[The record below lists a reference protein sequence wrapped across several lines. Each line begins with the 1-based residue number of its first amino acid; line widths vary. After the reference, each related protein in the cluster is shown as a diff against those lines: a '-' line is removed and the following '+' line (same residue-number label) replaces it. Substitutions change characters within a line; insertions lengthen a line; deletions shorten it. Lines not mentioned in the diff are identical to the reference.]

1 MSADIYCESKSIVT
15 CQYLSEEGVWQS
27 CIIQWRNYL
36 AMFGRLA
43 KRAPERRNR
52 AIPLPESPVRAK
64 FFQPEGKLMKN
75 ILLAST
81 ALIVSAGFAAADTA
95 MSASAKLTY
104 GNYGTGTAAGAAD
117 QTFSSE
123 ADVDI
128 TMTGGGDTVSYTAAL
143 ELDESGSAAAA
154 ITMSTSGVTLTYDKN
169 DISDIT
175 STGADGEDDNEGD
188 IKVSYAAGGLTA
200 SYAADINTATDLGY
214 VVNLGY
220 AEGDVSVGV
229 ESDGSTS
236 EVSVGYTM
244 GDIAFAAN
252 ADNASTWDVSVAYTL
267 GDSTITVATD
277 EASVATVALATTL
290 NGLALTA
297 KTGGDN
303 EFSIGY
309 AADAFGVA
317 VRYDSGNSLKF
328 GDEAETTLVVDYAI
342 DGMGFQL
349 KANNQ
354 SEMEISSSLSF

>member
-1 MSADIYCESKSIVT
+1 
-15 CQYLSEEGVWQS
+15 
-27 CIIQWRNYL
+27 
-36 AMFGRLA
+36 
-43 KRAPERRNR
+43 
-52 AIPLPESPVRAK
+52 
-64 FFQPEGKLMKN
+64 MKN

-104 GNYGTGTAAGAAD
+104 GNYGTGTAPGAAD
-117 QTFSSE
+117 QSFSSE

-128 TMTGGGDTVSYTAAL
+128 KMTGGGDTVSYTAAL
-143 ELDESGSAAAA
+143 ELDEGGSAAAA
-154 ITMSTSGVTLTYDKN
+154 LTLSTSGVTLTYDAN

-175 STGADGEDDNEGD
+175 STGTDGEDDNEAD
-188 IKVSYAAGGLTA
+188 IKISYAAGGMTA
-200 SYAADINTATDLGY
+200 SYATDLDTSDLGY
-214 VVNLGY
+214 AVNLGY
-220 AEGDVSVGV
+220 AEGDISLGL
-229 ESDGSTS
+229 ETDGTTS
-236 EVSVGYTM
+236 EVTVGYTM

-252 ADNASTWDVSVAYTL
+252 ANNASAWDVSVAYTL

-290 NGLALTA
+290 NGLALSA
-297 KTGGDN
+297 KTGADN
-303 EFSIGY
+303 EFSVGY
-309 AADAFGVA
+309 AADAFGFA
-317 VRYDSGNSLKF
+317 IAYDSGNSAKF

>member
-1 MSADIYCESKSIVT
+1 MSQRKWGVAKLHHSVAQLFGKVWKACKVSPEKAK
-15 CQYLSEEGVWQS
+15 QYLHPF
-27 CIIQWRNYL
+27 RNHR
-36 AMFGRLA
+36 FGL
-43 KRAPERRNR
+43 N
-52 AIPLPESPVRAK
+52 

-117 QTFSSE
+117 QSFSSE

-128 TMTGGGDTVSYTAAL
+128 TMTGGGETVSYTAAL

-154 ITMSTSGVTLTYDKN
+154 LTLSTSGITLTYDKN
-169 DISDIT
+169 DISDIADAVNADGT
-175 STGADGEDDNEGD
+175 VAADGEDNNQGD
-188 IKVSYAAGGLTA
+188 IKIAYAGGGVTA
-200 SYAADINTATDLGY
+200 SYAADLDDATDMGY

-220 AEGDVSVGV
+220 AAGDMSMGL
-229 ESDGSTS
+229 ETDGTTS

-252 ADNASTWDVSVAYTL
+252 ADNASTWDVSVAYTM
-267 GDSTITVATD
+267 GASTITVATD

-290 NGLALTA
+290 NGLALSA

-303 EFSIGY
+303 EFSVGY
-309 AADAFGVA
+309 AADAFGFA
-317 VRYDSGNSLKF
+317 IAYDSGNSTKF

-354 SEMEISSSLSF
+354 SELELSTSLSF

>member
-1 MSADIYCESKSIVT
+1 VHRIVS
-15 CQYLSEEGVWQS
+15 L
-27 CIIQWRNYL
+27 IINVS
-36 AMFGRLA
+36 A
-43 KRAPERRNR
+43 KRGCGKAASLIG
-52 AIPLPESPVRAK
+52 AIIWQCLEGLQSQPGKGETVVVPIPESPVRAK

-81 ALIVSAGFAAADTA
+81 ALIVSAGFAAAETS

-128 TMTGGGDTVSYTAAL
+128 SMTGGGDTVSYTAAL

-154 ITMSTSGVTLTYDKN
+154 LTLSTSGVTLTYDAN

-188 IKVSYAAGGLTA
+188 LKISYAAGGMSA
-200 SYAADINTATDLGY
+200 SYATDLDSGTDLGY
-214 VVNLGY
+214 VLNLGY
-220 AEGDVSVGV
+220 AEGDISLGL
-229 ESDGSTS
+229 ETDGSTS
-236 EVSVGYTM
+236 EVTVGYTM

-290 NGLALTA
+290 NGLALSA
-297 KTGGDN
+297 KTGADN
-303 EFSIGY
+303 EFSVGY
-309 AADAFGVA
+309 AADAFGFA
-317 VRYDSGNSLKF
+317 IAYDSGNSAKF

>member
-1 MSADIYCESKSIVT
+1 LQSQPRKGETDIVPI
-15 CQYLSEEGVWQS
+15 
-27 CIIQWRNYL
+27 
-36 AMFGRLA
+36 
-43 KRAPERRNR
+43 
-52 AIPLPESPVRAK
+52 PESPVRAK

-117 QTFSSE
+117 QSFSSE

-143 ELDESGSAAAA
+143 ELDENGNAAAA
-154 ITMSTSGVTLTYDKN
+154 ITLSTAGVTLTYDKN

-175 STGADGEDDNEGD
+175 SEGADGEDDNEGD

-200 SYAADINTATDLGY
+200 SYVADINTATDLGY

-220 AEGDVSVGV
+220 TEGDISLGL
-229 ESDGSTS
+229 ESDGSSS
-236 EVSVGYTM
+236 EVTVGYTM

-252 ADNASTWDVSVAYTL
+252 ANNDSAWDVSVAYTI
-267 GDSTITVATD
+267 GASTVTVATD
-277 EASVATVALATTL
+277 ENSDATVALATTL

-297 KTGGDN
+297 KTGVDN

-317 VRYDSGNSLKF
+317 VAYDSGQAGHY

-349 KANNQ
+349 KANNE

>member
-1 MSADIYCESKSIVT
+1 
-15 CQYLSEEGVWQS
+15 
-27 CIIQWRNYL
+27 
-36 AMFGRLA
+36 
-43 KRAPERRNR
+43 
-52 AIPLPESPVRAK
+52 
-64 FFQPEGKLMKN
+64 MKN

-117 QTFSSE
+117 QSFSSE

-128 TMTGGGDTVSYTAAL
+128 KMTGGGDTVSYSAAL

-154 ITMSTSGVTLTYDKN
+154 LTLSTGGVTLTYDKN
-169 DISDIT
+169 DISDIADA
-175 STGADGEDDNEGD
+175 GADGEDDNRAD
-188 IKVSYAAGGLTA
+188 IKIAYAGNGFTA
-200 SYAADINTATDLGY
+200 SYAADLDDDVAAVAAVAHSATAPASAAVAAYANRGY
-214 VVNLGY
+214 AINLGY
-220 AEGDVSVGV
+220 AAGDMSVGL
-229 ESDGSTS
+229 ETDGTDS
-236 EVSVGYTM
+236 EVTVGYTM
-244 GDIAFAAN
+244 GDVAFAAN
-252 ADNASTWDVSVAYTL
+252 ANNASAWDVSVAYTL

-277 EASVATVALATTL
+277 DDSVATVALATTL
-290 NGLALTA
+290 NGLALSA

-303 EFSIGY
+303 EFSVGY
-309 AADAFGVA
+309 AADAFGFA
-317 VRYDSGNSLKF
+317 IAYDSGNSAKF

>member
-1 MSADIYCESKSIVT
+1 
-15 CQYLSEEGVWQS
+15 
-27 CIIQWRNYL
+27 
-36 AMFGRLA
+36 
-43 KRAPERRNR
+43 
-52 AIPLPESPVRAK
+52 
-64 FFQPEGKLMKN
+64 MKN

-117 QTFSSE
+117 QSFSSE

-128 TMTGGGDTVSYTAAL
+128 TMTGGGETVSYTAAL

-154 ITMSTSGVTLTYDKN
+154 LTLSASGVTLTYDAN

-175 STGADGEDDNEGD
+175 NSGADGEDDNQGD
-188 IKVSYAAGGLTA
+188 IKISYAGGGITA
-200 SYAADINTATDLGY
+200 SYASDLDTAVGETDLGY
-214 VVNLGY
+214 LVALGY
-220 AEGDVSVGV
+220 AAGDMSVGL
-229 ESDGSTS
+229 ETDGTTS

-252 ADNASTWDVSVAYTL
+252 ADNADTWDVSVAYTM
-267 GDSTITVATD
+267 GASTITVATD
-277 EASVATVALATTL
+277 EASVATLALATTL
-290 NGLALTA
+290 NGLALGA

-303 EFSIGY
+303 EFSVGY
-309 AADAFGVA
+309 AADAFGFA
-317 VRYDSGNSLKF
+317 IAYDSGNSAKF

-354 SEMEISSSLSF
+354 SELELSTTLSF

>member
-1 MSADIYCESKSIVT
+1 
-15 CQYLSEEGVWQS
+15 
-27 CIIQWRNYL
+27 
-36 AMFGRLA
+36 
-43 KRAPERRNR
+43 
-52 AIPLPESPVRAK
+52 
-64 FFQPEGKLMKN
+64 MKN

-104 GNYGTGTAAGAAD
+104 GNYGTGLSAGAAD
-117 QTFSSE
+117 QSFSSE

-128 TMTGGGDTVSYTAAL
+128 TMTGGGDTVSYTAGL
-143 ELDESGSAAAA
+143 ELDESGEAQAALTLSAA
-154 ITMSTSGVTLTYDKN
+154 GVTLTYDKN
-169 DISDIT
+169 AIGDIADALNA
-175 STGADGEDDNEGD
+175 ADGEDDDRGD
-188 IKVSYAAGGLTA
+188 IKIAYAGNGITA
-200 SYAADINTATDLGY
+200 SYVADLDDDLAAVGSAVAEPNRGY

-220 AEGDVSVGV
+220 AEGDVSLGL
-229 ESDGSTS
+229 ETDGATS
-236 EVSVGYTM
+236 EVTVGYSM

-267 GDSTITVATD
+267 GDSTVTVATD
-277 EASVATVALATTL
+277 EASVATVALATSL

-303 EFSIGY
+303 EFSVGY
-309 AADAFGVA
+309 AADAFGFA
-317 VRYDSGNSLKF
+317 IAYDSGNTAKF

>member
-1 MSADIYCESKSIVT
+1 MSADIYCESNSIVT
-15 CQYLSEEGVWQS
+15 YQYLSEEGVWQS

-43 KRAPERRNR
+43 KRAPKRRNR
-52 AIPLPESPVRAK
+52 AIPIPESPVRAK

-117 QTFSSE
+117 QSFSSE

-154 ITMSTSGVTLTYDKN
+154 ITLSTAGATLTYDKN

-175 STGADGEDDNEGD
+175 STGADGEDDNEAD
-188 IKVSYAAGGLTA
+188 IKISYAVGGLTA
-200 SYAADINTATDLGY
+200 SYATDVDATDLGY

-229 ESDGSTS
+229 ETDGSDS
-236 EVSVGYTM
+236 EVTVGYTM

-252 ADNASTWDVSVAYTL
+252 ADNANTWDVSVAYTM

-290 NGLALTA
+290 NGLTLGA

-303 EFSIGY
+303 EFSVGY
-309 AADAFGVA
+309 AADAFGFAVA
-317 VRYDSGNSLKF
+317 YDSGNSAKF

>member
-1 MSADIYCESKSIVT
+1 
-15 CQYLSEEGVWQS
+15 
-27 CIIQWRNYL
+27 
-36 AMFGRLA
+36 
-43 KRAPERRNR
+43 
-52 AIPLPESPVRAK
+52 
-64 FFQPEGKLMKN
+64 MKN

-117 QTFSSE
+117 QSFSSE

-128 TMTGGGDTVSYTAAL
+128 TMTGGGETVSYTAAL

-154 ITMSTSGVTLTYDKN
+154 LTLSASGVTLTYDEN

-175 STGADGEDDNEGD
+175 NSGADGEDDNQGD
-188 IKVSYAAGGLTA
+188 IKVSYAGGGLSA
-200 SYAADINTATDLGY
+200 SYAADLDDATDLGY

-220 AEGDVSVGV
+220 AAGDMSLGL
-229 ESDGSTS
+229 ETDGTTS
-236 EVSVGYTM
+236 EVAVGYTM

-252 ADNASTWDVSVAYTL
+252 ADNASTWDVSVAYTM
-267 GDSTITVATD
+267 GASTITVATD

-290 NGLALTA
+290 NGLALSG

-303 EFSIGY
+303 EFSVGY
-309 AADAFGVA
+309 AADAFGFA
-317 VRYDSGNSLKF
+317 IAYDSGNSAKF

-354 SEMEISSSLSF
+354 SELELSTTLSF

>member
-1 MSADIYCESKSIVT
+1 
-15 CQYLSEEGVWQS
+15 
-27 CIIQWRNYL
+27 
-36 AMFGRLA
+36 
-43 KRAPERRNR
+43 
-52 AIPLPESPVRAK
+52 
-64 FFQPEGKLMKN
+64 MKN

-117 QTFSSE
+117 QSFSSE

-143 ELDESGSAAAA
+143 ELDEGGNAAAA
-154 ITMSTSGVTLTYDKN
+154 LTLSTSGVTLTYDAN
-169 DISDIT
+169 DIGDIT

-188 IKVSYAAGGLTA
+188 IKISYAGGGFTA
-200 SYAADINTATDLGY
+200 SYAADLDDDVAAVDAVASSVNTDGTLDLGSAAVAGYTNLGY

-220 AEGDVSVGV
+220 AEGDVTLGL
-229 ESDGSTS
+229 ETDGSTS
-236 EVSVGYTM
+236 EVTVGYTM

-303 EFSIGY
+303 EFSVGY
-309 AADAFGVA
+309 AADAFGFA
-317 VRYDSGNSLKF
+317 IGYDSGNSAKF

>member
-1 MSADIYCESKSIVT
+1 LEGLQSQPRKGETDIVPI
-15 CQYLSEEGVWQS
+15 
-27 CIIQWRNYL
+27 
-36 AMFGRLA
+36 
-43 KRAPERRNR
+43 
-52 AIPLPESPVRAK
+52 PESPVRAK

-104 GNYGTGTAAGAAD
+104 GNYGTGTVPGTD
-117 QTFSSE
+117 RTFSSE

-128 TMTGGGDTVSYTAAL
+128 TMTGGGDTVSYTAGL
-143 ELDESGSAAAA
+143 ELDESGEAQAALTISTGG
-154 ITMSTSGVTLTYDKN
+154 ITLAYDKN
-169 DISDIT
+169 DIGLADAKLANGSAT
-175 STGADGEDDNEGD
+175 PDGEDDNHGD
-188 IKVSYAAGGLTA
+188 LKISYAGNGITA
-200 SYAADINTATDLGY
+200 SYTADMDKASATQVNRGY
-214 VVNLGY
+214 LVNLGY
-220 AEGDVSVGV
+220 AEGDVSLGL
-229 ESDGSTS
+229 ETDGTTS
-236 EVSVGYTM
+236 EIAVGYTM

-267 GDSTITVATD
+267 GASTITVATD

-290 NGLALTA
+290 NGLALTG

-303 EFSIGY
+303 EFSVGY
-309 AADAFGVA
+309 AADAFGFA
-317 VRYDSGNSLKF
+317 IGYDSGNSGY
-328 GDEAETTLVVDYAI
+328 GDEAETTLVVDYAV

>member
-1 MSADIYCESKSIVT
+1 MGCGKAASFSGAIIW
-15 CQYLSEEGVWQS
+15 QRLEGLQS
-27 CIIQWRNYL
+27 QPRKGETVQVPI
-36 AMFGRLA
+36 
-43 KRAPERRNR
+43 
-52 AIPLPESPVRAK
+52 PESPVRAK

-104 GNYGTGTAAGAAD
+104 GNYGTGLDQGAAD
-117 QTFSSE
+117 QSFSSE

-128 TMTGGGDTVSYTAAL
+128 TMTGGGETVSYTAAL

-154 ITMSTSGVTLTYDKN
+154 LTLSTSGITLTYDKN

-175 STGADGEDDNEGD
+175 NAVTTDGEDDNQGD
-188 IKVSYAAGGLTA
+188 IKLSYAGNGITA
-200 SYAADINTATDLGY
+200 SYAADLDTGTTDLGY
-214 VVNLGY
+214 VVALGY
-220 AEGDVSVGV
+220 AAGDMSVGL
-229 ESDGSTS
+229 ETDGTTS

-252 ADNASTWDVSVAYTL
+252 ADNASTWDVSVAYTM
-267 GDSTITVATD
+267 GASTITVATD

-290 NGLALTA
+290 NGLALSA

-303 EFSIGY
+303 EFSVGY
-309 AADAFGVA
+309 AADAFGFA
-317 VRYDSGNSLKF
+317 IAYDSGNSAKF

-354 SEMEISSSLSF
+354 SELELSTSLSF

>member
-1 MSADIYCESKSIVT
+1 
-15 CQYLSEEGVWQS
+15 
-27 CIIQWRNYL
+27 
-36 AMFGRLA
+36 
-43 KRAPERRNR
+43 
-52 AIPLPESPVRAK
+52 
-64 FFQPEGKLMKN
+64 MKN

-104 GNYGTGTAAGAAD
+104 GNYGTGLSAGAAD
-117 QTFSSE
+117 QSFSSE

-128 TMTGGGDTVSYTAAL
+128 KMTGGGDTVSYTAAL
-143 ELDESGSAAAA
+143 ELDEGGNAAAA
-154 ITMSTSGVTLTYDKN
+154 LTISAAGVTLAYDAN
-169 DISDIT
+169 DLGLADGNQGDGVT
-175 STGADGEDDNEGD
+175 ATADGEDDSYGD
-188 IKVSYAAGGLTA
+188 IKISYAGNGITA
-200 SYAADINTATDLGY
+200 SYAADMDKDAAATATTAAYVNRGY

-220 AEGDVSVGV
+220 AEGDVSLGL
-229 ESDGSTS
+229 ETDGTTS
-236 EVSVGYTM
+236 EVTVGYTM

-303 EFSIGY
+303 EFSVGY
-309 AADAFGVA
+309 AADAFGFA
-317 VRYDSGNSLKF
+317 IAYDSGNTAKF
-328 GDEAETTLVVDYAI
+328 GDEAETTLVVDYAV